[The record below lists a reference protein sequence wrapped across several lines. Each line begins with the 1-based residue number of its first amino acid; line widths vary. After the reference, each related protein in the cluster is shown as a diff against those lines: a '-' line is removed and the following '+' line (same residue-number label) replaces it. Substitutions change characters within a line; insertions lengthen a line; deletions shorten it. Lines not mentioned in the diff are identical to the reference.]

1 MTKIDYKLLNSCELL
16 QKAQISY
23 FESNPFEARPSPNN
37 NFGYPDPSLV
47 LSRGYTSSSKGETD
61 HYYTQNYKIQIIC
74 IMITFLDCIFF
85 WMNLGNLAKILQF
98 QIQ

>member
-47 LSRGYTSSSKGETD
+47 LSRGYTSPSKVGEE
-61 HYYTQNYKIQIIC
+61 KQIIT
-74 IMITFLDCIFF
+74 IHKITKFRLF
-85 WMNLGNLAKILQF
+85 A
-98 QIQ
+98 